1 MSLLSLLVHTA
12 NSFTVED
19 HRTSWTSQ
27 RFVSSGGHDIAYA
40 VYYKESSKLK
50 EHDEEKEKEEE
61 EEEEEEEEDD
71 NEDEEESKRGR

>member
-12 NSFTVED
+12 NSFAVED

-40 VYYKESSKLK
+40 VCYKESSELK
-50 EHDEEKEKEEE
+50 EHDEEKEKEKEEEEEVDEE
-61 EEEEEEEEDD
+61 EEEEEGE
-71 NEDEEESKRGR
+71 